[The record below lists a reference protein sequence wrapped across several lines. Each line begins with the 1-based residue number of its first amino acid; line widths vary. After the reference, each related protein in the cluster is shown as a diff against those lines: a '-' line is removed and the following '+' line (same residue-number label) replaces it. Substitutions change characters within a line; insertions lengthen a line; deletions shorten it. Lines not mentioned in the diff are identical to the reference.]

1 MNTES
6 AAPGAAVR
14 PPDVASG
21 GRTAALV
28 RHLPTPG
35 HGAGVEPQVL
45 ADRPDGTVV
54 RFGPVVYKVHAAD
67 SVPDEL
73 AARLRVAAHPRL
85 RDCLLAPL
93 PIALPPPLPSPHPAP
108 GPTPSHHS
116 ALAAPG
122 PVPTTPLLA
131 PVSDGRLASLW
142 PYGVPVS
149 PDDREAAPWEA
160 LGALLARLH
169 RVPVDA
175 LPGPVPPMRGPA
187 KVAAAL
193 ERLRAAPAPV
203 ATSPAARAVHGA
215 AAALP
220 AWARGAAPAPETD
233 HLCHGDLHLGQ
244 LVGSPPTSPRADA
257 AAADGWLLI
266 DVDDLG
272 RGDPAWDLARPAAWF
287 ATGLLDPEEW
297 TRLLAA
303 YRSAGG
309 TAAGEGDDPW
319 PRLDGPA
326 RALTVQSAALGLA
339 KAAAAGRALEAAERS
354 MVDAC
359 ARMTGGPTAP
369 DTGLPS
375 SPHV

>member
-1 MNTES
+1 M
-6 AAPGAAVR
+6 
-14 PPDVASG
+14 
-21 GRTAALV
+21 AALV

-35 HGAGVEPQVL
+35 HGTGAEPQVL

-54 RFGPVVYKVHAAD
+54 RFGPVVCKVHAAD
-67 SVPDEL
+67 SDPAEL

-93 PIALPPPLPSPHPAP
+93 PIASPPLPSSRPAP
-108 GPTPSHHS
+108 GPAPSHPS
-116 ALAAPG
+116 AAGPAPAR
-122 PVPTTPLLA
+122 PLLA
-131 PVSDGRLASLW
+131 PVSDGRMASLW
-142 PYGVPVS
+142 PYGVPIS
-149 PDDREAAPWEA
+149 PDDRKAAPWEA
-160 LGALLARLH
+160 LGILLARLH

-193 ERLRAAPAPV
+193 DRLRAAPVPV

-220 AWARGAAPAPETD
+220 AWARGAAPAPRTD

-244 LVGSPPTSPRADA
+244 LVGSPPTSPFPEG

-272 RGDPAWDLARPAAWF
+272 HGDPAWDLARPAAWF
-287 ATGLLDPEEW
+287 ATGLLDPDEW
-297 TRLLAA
+297 TRLLTA
-303 YRSAGG
+303 YRTAGG

-319 PRLDGPA
+319 PRLDVPA

-339 KAAAAGRALEAAERS
+339 KAAAAGRALEAAEQA

-369 DTGLPS
+369 DAGLPT
-375 SPHV
+375 SPPA

>member
-6 AAPGAAVR
+6 AAPAAAVR
-14 PPDVASG
+14 PPDRASG
-21 GRTAALV
+21 GRVAALV

-35 HGAGVEPQVL
+35 RGAGAEPQVL

-67 SVPDEL
+67 SDPAEL

-93 PIALPPPLPSPHPAP
+93 PIAAPPPLPSPRPAP
-108 GPTPSHHS
+108 GSAPSRPG
-116 ALAAPG
+116 APAAPG
-122 PVPTTPLLA
+122 PASATPLLA

-149 PDDREAAPWEA
+149 PDYREAAPWEA
-160 LGALLARLH
+160 LGTLLARLH
-169 RVPVDA
+169 GVPVDA

-220 AWARGAAPAPETD
+220 AWARGAAPAPEAD

-244 LVGSPPTSPRADA
+244 LVGFPPTSPRTDA

-287 ATGLLDPEEW
+287 ATGLLDPDEW

-303 YRSAGG
+303 YRAAGG

-319 PRLDGPA
+319 PRLDVPA
-326 RALTVQSAALGLA
+326 RALTVQSAASGLA
-339 KAAAAGRALEAAERS
+339 KAAAAGRALEAAEQA

-369 DTGLPS
+369 DTGLPA
-375 SPHV
+375 SPPA